1 MREHLAAASAAAA
14 AAAGGEGGEGGDLG
28 AISATGSGAGGVGG
42 GGTAG
47 AGAFALTPPLTPL
60 SPTRLAAAKQRW
72 AEAEAG
78 LLFEPSAYRHLTG
91 RQREQE
97 QALLLR
103 WVEEQEGG
111 AYEALEAAKASLL
124 ALKAVAR
131 KRQQKHSAT
140 RLLLQVDRVVWQM
153 CSISREPLL
162 QASILRLTLD
172 KLKNRDHSGALCAYC
187 ALCCG
192 ILCAARLAVL
202 CQPAS
207 QVGLWPACDICCAC
221 PWHCLLLHVL
231 PTLYCRLCQVCDPP
245 H

>member
-14 AAAGGEGGEGGDLG
+14 AAAGGEGGDGGDLG
-28 AISATGSGAGGVGG
+28 SISGGAGGGG
-42 GGTAG
+42 GGTSG
-47 AGAFALTPPLTPL
+47 AGAFALTPPLSPL

-78 LLFEPSAYRHLTG
+78 FSAEPSAHRHLSG

-111 AYEALEAAKASLL
+111 GYEALEAAKASLL

-153 CSISREPLL
+153 CSIGREPLL
-162 QASILRLTLD
+162 QASIRRLTLD
-172 KLKNRDHSGALCAYC
+172 KLKNRDHSGALCA
-187 ALCCG
+187 LCGWFC
-192 ILCAARLAVL
+192 LCAVSCCATGWFFCA

-207 QVGLWPACDICCAC
+207 QLL
-221 PWHCLLLHVL
+221 CLVR
-231 PTLYCRLCQVCDPP
+231 LYCLCNACTANLVPQAPP
-245 H
+245 SL